1 MIIEW
6 VTSLGPWSWMVFG
19 AVLLAIEILAPGVY
33 LLWLGIAAI
42 ITGALSFW
50 LSDTSFWLWQT
61 QIVAFLILS
70 VASTLAGRRYF
81 PATDSGGTDEPL
93 LNLRSHQLVGRTA
106 LLEEPI
112 HEGRGRIRIDDTL
125 WRVNGPNLPAGTRVR
140 VISASGNELTVAAE

>member
-19 AVLLAIEILAPGVY
+19 AALLAIEIFAPGVY

-42 ITGALSFW
+42 LTGALSFW
-50 LSDTSFWLWQT
+50 LSDTSVWLWQT

-81 PATDSGGTDEPL
+81 PANGSGGTDEPL

-112 HEGRGRIRIDDTL
+112 REGRGRIRIDDTL

-140 VISASGNELTVAAE
+140 VTSASGNELTVAEE

>member
-19 AVLLAIEILAPGVY
+19 AVLLAIEIVAPGVY

-61 QIVAFLILS
+61 QIMAFLILS